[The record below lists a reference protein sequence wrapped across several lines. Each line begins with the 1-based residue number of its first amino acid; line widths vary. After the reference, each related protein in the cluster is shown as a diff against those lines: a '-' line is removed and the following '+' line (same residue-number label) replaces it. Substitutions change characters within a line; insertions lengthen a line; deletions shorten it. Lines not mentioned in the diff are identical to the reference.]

1 MGIGGRKPA
10 PRQLRIGAGTSVLH
24 QHCVK
29 CGRDFLFDQESANAY
44 AVSVSALSFHLLDAT
59 VTANWGRELCPE
71 QHLLGDDEDR
81 KGRIAEL
88 FIFDKPE
95 PSESSG

>member
-1 MGIGGRKPA
+1 
-10 PRQLRIGAGTSVLH
+10 
-24 QHCVK
+24 
-29 CGRDFLFDQESANAY
+29 
-44 AVSVSALSFHLLDAT
+44 

-81 KGRIAEL
+81 KRRIAEL